1 LRGQDIR
8 TIALPFFNNLKE
20 EQIDYVVEKLKEGIE
35 NSIEYRV
42 SSEEKKKRN
51 TSFRLRVSGFKLR
64 KIQGINSEK

>member
-1 LRGQDIR
+1 
-8 TIALPFFNNLKE
+8 LPFFNNLKE